1 MALGHGTTFETIRAK
16 VEKVAV
22 LVGEL
27 KTRIKVS
34 FPTSWPDADVLSAI
48 TASAASVTARMPARG
63 S

>member
-1 MALGHGTTFETIRAK
+1 L
-16 VEKVAV
+16 VE
-22 LVGEL
+22 EL

-48 TASAASVTARMPARG
+48 TASAASFTARMPARG